1 MLKTKVMIIACPAC
15 GTRYAVPDSAVGAE
29 GRTVRC
35 AKCRHSWFQGPAEAA
50 PIVLETVPTAE
61 DVAPPVTPPPEAP
74 VVEQAPRPRV
84 YGDEELTPETGPSSF
99 EHEPPFRPRRNW
111 ARLWT
116 IAAVL
121 FAVLALGAT
130 AALIRYGAGQWLPAV
145 AANGFGAPQPN
156 LALDFPANRQ
166 DRRTLPDGTQFF
178 GVSGRVTNI
187 GHDRQT
193 LPNLLILLKDTHD
206 RVVYSWEV
214 VPPRRVLAPGESED
228 IIEAVTDIPRTAL
241 TADIGWKAA

>member
-1 MLKTKVMIIACPAC
+1 MKN
-15 GTRYAVPDSAVGAE
+15 
-29 GRTVRC
+29 
-35 AKCRHSWFQGPAEAA
+35 
-50 PIVLETVPTAE
+50 VLQHK
-61 DVAPPVTPPPEAP
+61 D
-74 VVEQAPRPRV
+74 
-84 YGDEELTPETGPSSF
+84 D
-99 EHEPPFRPRRNW
+99 
-111 ARLWT
+111 
-116 IAAVL
+116 
-121 FAVLALGAT
+121 
-130 AALIRYGAGQWLPAV
+130 
-145 AANGFGAPQPN
+145 
-156 LALDFPANRQ
+156 ANRQ